1 MAHISQERSIFGWS
15 FLWFRQ
21 CSYFC
26 LGLDMIMGSSCFLLL
41 HYSHR
46 VAVSDVAV
54 LWKLCS
60 TRAHHGP
67 DVSAKLMSKGS
78 QESCRE
84 KDSDGSQH
92 SNLSRNSSCRARDDA
107 GRKVLLLEGCLRSI
121 HPFNKYFLNGKH
133 TQALGTE
140 L

>member
-1 MAHISQERSIFGWS
+1 MVILVVWTM
-15 FLWFRQ
+15 FLFLSGSRQ
-21 CSYFC
+21 
-26 LGLDMIMGSSCFLLL
+26 IIGSSCFLLL

-67 DVSAKLMSKGS
+67 DVSARLMSKGS

-84 KDSDGSQH
+84 KDSDGSRH
-92 SNLSRNSSCRARDDA
+92 SYYLSRNSSCRARDDA